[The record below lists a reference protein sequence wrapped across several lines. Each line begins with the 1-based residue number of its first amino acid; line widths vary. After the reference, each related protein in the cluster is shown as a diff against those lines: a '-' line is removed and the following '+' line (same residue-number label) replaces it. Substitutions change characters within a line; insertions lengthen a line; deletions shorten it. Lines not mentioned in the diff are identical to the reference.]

1 MPTNFKVNILLVD
14 DNPNNILALEAILD
28 SLGENL
34 VKATSGE
41 QALRC
46 LLNQDFA
53 VILLDVQMP
62 GIDGFETAALIRQ
75 RQRSRNTPIIFLTA
89 FSKSDQFIFQGY
101 SLGAVD
107 YLFKPLEP
115 TILLSKIKVFVEL
128 FKKTEEVKRQ
138 AAEIARFNTEL
149 ETRVSER
156 TAQLEAATRL
166 KDELLRRE
174 KQARL
179 EAQATEQRF
188 RDLVNGLS
196 HAIFWEA
203 DPFTQCFTFVSQS
216 AESILGYPVEKW
228 LEKSDFW
235 QNLFHPDDRKWAGDF
250 AYKETLEGR
259 DHELEYR
266 CIAADGR
273 VVWLR
278 NKAYIVQ
285 DEQGNVQKVRG
296 LMIDISAQKQTEEEL
311 KSRADELARLTKI
324 LTATNY
330 ALEKRN
336 QELDQ
341 FAYVTSHDLKA
352 PLRAISNL
360 SQWIEEDLGE
370 TMTEE
375 TQHQM
380 ALLRGR
386 VQRMENLINGLLH
399 YSRVGRLRTESE
411 TVAVENLL
419 REMIDSL
426 SPPAGFTIVISPGMP
441 ILNTPRLLLQ
451 QVFSN
456 LISNAIK
463 HHDRLDGKITISVEE
478 RENFYEF
485 SVTDDGPGISE
496 EYHEKVFIIF
506 QTLQARDHRENTG
519 IGLSLVKKIVENE
532 GGSISLKSQ
541 EGQGTTLY
549 FTWPKS

>member
-1 MPTNFKVNILLVD
+1 MPRNFKVNILLVD
-14 DNPNNILALEAILD
+14 DNPKNILALEAILEG
-28 SLGENL
+28 LGENL
-34 VKATSGE
+34 VKASSGE
-41 QALRC
+41 EALRC
-46 LLNQDFA
+46 LLSQDFA

-115 TILLSKIKVFVEL
+115 TILLSKVKVFVDL
-128 FKKTEEVKRQ
+128 FKTTEEVQRQ
-138 AAEIARFNTEL
+138 ASEISRFNIEL

-156 TAQLEAATRL
+156 TAELEAATRI
-166 KDELLRRE
+166 KDELLKRE
-174 KQARL
+174 KEARL

-188 RDLVNGLS
+188 RDLVNGLG

-203 DPFTQCFTFVSQS
+203 DPFTEKFTFVSQS
-216 AESILGYPVEKW
+216 AEIILGYPLKKW
-228 LEKSDFW
+228 LDKPDFW
-235 QNLFHPDDRKWAGDF
+235 LNLFHPDDRKWCTEWAR
-250 AYKETLEGR
+250 KETFEGR
-259 DHELEYR
+259 DHEFEYR

-278 NKAYIVQ
+278 NKAYIVR
-285 DEQGNVQKVRG
+285 DEEGHLEKVRG
-296 LMIDISAQKQTEEEL
+296 LMIDITEQKQAEEEL
-311 KSRADELARLTKI
+311 KSRANELVRLTQM
-324 LTATNY
+324 LTATNL

-360 SQWIEEDLGE
+360 SQWIEEDLSD
-370 TMTEE
+370 TITEE

-380 ALLRGR
+380 QLLRGR
-386 VQRMENLINGLLH
+386 VHRMENLINGLLH

-411 TVAVENLL
+411 TFSVENLL
-419 REMIDSL
+419 KEMIDSIA
-426 SPPAGFTIVISPGMP
+426 PPPNFTIEVRAGMP
-441 ILNTPRLLLQ
+441 ILHSPRLLLQ

-456 LISNAIK
+456 LVSNAIK
-463 HHDRLDGKITISVEE
+463 HHDRSDGTIIIGVEE

-485 SVTDDGPGISE
+485 SVADDGPGIAE
-496 EYHEKVFIIF
+496 QFHEKVFIIF
-506 QTLQARDHRENTG
+506 QTLQARDHAENTG

-532 GGSISLKSQ
+532 GGSIWLKSQ
-541 EGQGTTLY
+541 EGEGTTIY

>member
-1 MPTNFKVNILLVD
+1 MPTNSKVNILLVD
-14 DNPNNILALEAILD
+14 DNPKNILALEAILD

-34 VKATSGE
+34 VKASSGQE
-41 QALRC
+41 ALRC
-46 LLNQDFA
+46 LLYQDFA

-75 RQRSRNTPIIFLTA
+75 RPRSHNTPIIFLTA
-89 FSKSDQFIFQGY
+89 FSKSDQFIFKGY
-101 SLGAVD
+101 ALGAVD

-128 FKKTEEVKRQ
+128 FKKTEEVKKQ
-138 AAEIARFNTEL
+138 AAEIASLNREL
-149 ETRVSER
+149 ETRVLER
-156 TAQLEAATRL
+156 TTQLEAANRL
-166 KDELLRRE
+166 KDELLKRE

-179 EAQATEQRF
+179 QAEATEQRF
-188 RDLVNGLS
+188 RDLVNGLG

-203 DPFTQCFTFVSQS
+203 DPFTQKFTFVSQS
-216 AESILGYPVEKW
+216 AENILGYPPEKW
-228 LEKSDFW
+228 LETSDFW
-235 QNLFHPDDRKWAGDF
+235 LKLFHPDDRKWAGDW
-250 AYKETLEGR
+250 ARKETIEGR
-259 DHELEYR
+259 AHEFEYR
-266 CIAADGR
+266 CVAADRR

-278 NKAYIVQ
+278 NRAYIVR

-296 LMIDISAQKQTEEEL
+296 LMVDISESKKAEEEL
-311 KSRADELARLTKI
+311 KCRADELARLTKM
-324 LTATNY
+324 LTATNL

-360 SQWIEEDLGE
+360 SQWIEEDLGD
-370 TMTEE
+370 TISEE

-380 ALLRGR
+380 TLLRGR

-399 YSRVGRLRTESE
+399 YSRVGRLKTESE
-411 TVAVENLL
+411 TVSVENLL
-419 REMIDSL
+419 KEMIDSID
-426 SPPAGFTIVISPGMP
+426 PPAGFTIEIGPEMP

-463 HHDRLDGKITISVEE
+463 HHHRTDGKITISVKDQ
-478 RENFYEF
+478 ENFYEF
-485 SVTDDGPGISE
+485 MVADDGPGISAQ
-496 EYHEKVFIIF
+496 YHEKVFIIF
-506 QTLQARDHRENTG
+506 QTLQARDHIENTG

-532 GGSISLKSQ
+532 GGTIWLNSQ
-541 EGQGTTLY
+541 EGEGTTIH

>member
-1 MPTNFKVNILLVD
+1 MPTNSKVNILLVD
-14 DNPNNILALEAILD
+14 DNPKNILALEAILD

-34 VKATSGE
+34 VKASSGQE
-41 QALRC
+41 ALRC
-46 LLNQDFA
+46 LLYQDFA

-75 RQRSRNTPIIFLTA
+75 RPRSHNTPIIFLTA
-89 FSKSDQFIFQGY
+89 FSKSDQFIFKGY

-128 FKKTEEVKRQ
+128 FKKTEEVKKQ
-138 AAEIARFNTEL
+138 AAEIASLNSEL
-149 ETRVSER
+149 ETRVLER
-156 TAQLEAATRL
+156 TTELEAANRL

-179 EAQATEQRF
+179 QAEATEQRF
-188 RDLVNGLS
+188 RDLVNGLG

-203 DPFTQCFTFVSQS
+203 DPFSQKFTFVSQS
-216 AESILGYPVEKW
+216 AENILGYPPEKW
-228 LEKSDFW
+228 LETSDFW
-235 QNLFHPDDRKWAGDF
+235 LKLFHPDDRKWAGDW
-250 AYKETLEGR
+250 ARKETLEGR
-259 DHELEYR
+259 DHEFEYR
-266 CIAADGR
+266 CVSADGR
-273 VVWLR
+273 VLWLR
-278 NKAYIVQ
+278 NRAYIVR

-296 LMIDISAQKQTEEEL
+296 LMIDISETKKSEEEL

-324 LTATNY
+324 LTATNL

-360 SQWIEEDLGE
+360 SQWIEEDLGDSIS
-370 TMTEE
+370 EE

-386 VQRMENLINGLLH
+386 VHRMENLINGLLH
-399 YSRVGRLRTESE
+399 YSRVGRLKTESE
-411 TVAVENLL
+411 TVSVENLL
-419 REMIDSL
+419 KEMIDSIA
-426 SPPAGFTIVISPGMP
+426 PPAGFTIEIGPKMP

-463 HHDRLDGKITISVEE
+463 HHHRTEGKITISVKDQ
-478 RENFYEF
+478 ENFYEF
-485 SVTDDGPGISE
+485 MVADDGPGISAQ
-496 EYHEKVFIIF
+496 YHEKVFIIF
-506 QTLQARDHRENTG
+506 QTLQARDHTENTG

-532 GGSISLKSQ
+532 GGTIWLNSQ
-541 EGQGTTLY
+541 EGEGTTIH

>member
-1 MPTNFKVNILLVD
+1 MPTNSKVNILLVD
-14 DNPNNILALEAILD
+14 DNPKNILALEAILD

-34 VKATSGE
+34 VKASSGQE
-41 QALRC
+41 ALRC
-46 LLNQDFA
+46 LLYQDFA

-75 RQRSRNTPIIFLTA
+75 RPRSRNTPIIFLTA
-89 FSKSDQFIFQGY
+89 FSKSDQFIFKGY

-128 FKKTEEVKRQ
+128 FKKTEEVKKQ
-138 AAEIARFNTEL
+138 AAEIASLNSEL
-149 ETRVSER
+149 ETRVLER
-156 TAQLEAATRL
+156 TTELEAANRF

-179 EAQATEQRF
+179 QAEATEQRF
-188 RDLVNGLS
+188 RDLVNGLG

-203 DPFTQCFTFVSQS
+203 DPFTQKFTFVSQS
-216 AESILGYPVEKW
+216 AENILGYPPEKW
-228 LEKSDFW
+228 LDNSNFW
-235 QNLFHPDDRKWAGDF
+235 MNLFHPDDKNWASAF
-250 AYKETLEGR
+250 AHKESLEGR
-259 DHELEYR
+259 DHEFEYR
-266 CIAADGR
+266 CVAADGR
-273 VVWLR
+273 VLWLR
-278 NKAYIVQ
+278 NRAYIVR

-296 LMIDISAQKQTEEEL
+296 LMVDISESKKAEEEL

-324 LTATNY
+324 LTATNL

-360 SQWIEEDLGE
+360 SQWIEEDLGDSIS
-370 TMTEE
+370 EE

-386 VQRMENLINGLLH
+386 VHRMENLINGLLH
-399 YSRVGRLRTESE
+399 YSRVGRLKTESE
-411 TVAVENLL
+411 TVSVENLL
-419 REMIDSL
+419 KEMIDSIA
-426 SPPAGFTIVISPGMP
+426 PPAGFTIEIGPKMP

-463 HHDRLDGKITISVEE
+463 HHHRTEGKITISVKDQ
-478 RENFYEF
+478 ENFYEF
-485 SVTDDGPGISE
+485 MVADDGPGISAQ
-496 EYHEKVFIIF
+496 YHEKVFIIF
-506 QTLQARDHRENTG
+506 QTLQARDHTENTG

-532 GGSISLKSQ
+532 GGTIWLNSQ
-541 EGQGTTLY
+541 EGEGTTIH

>member
-1 MPTNFKVNILLVD
+1 MPRNFKVNILLVD
-14 DNPNNILALEAILD
+14 DNPKNILALEAILEG
-28 SLGENL
+28 LGENL
-34 VKATSGE
+34 VKASSGE
-41 QALRC
+41 EALRC
-46 LLNQDFA
+46 LLSQDFA

-115 TILLSKIKVFVEL
+115 TILLSKVKVFVDL
-128 FKKTEEVKRQ
+128 FKTTEEVQRQ
-138 AAEIARFNTEL
+138 ASEISRFNIEL

-156 TAQLEAATRL
+156 TAELEAATRI
-166 KDELLRRE
+166 KDELLKRE
-174 KQARL
+174 KEARL

-188 RDLVNGLS
+188 RDLVNGLG

-203 DPFTQCFTFVSQS
+203 DPFTEKFTFVSQS
-216 AESILGYPVEKW
+216 AEIILGYPLKKW
-228 LEKSDFW
+228 LDKPDFW
-235 QNLFHPDDRKWAGDF
+235 LNLFHPDDRKWCAEW
-250 AYKETLEGR
+250 ARKETFEGR
-259 DHELEYR
+259 DHEFEYR

-278 NKAYIVQ
+278 NKAYIVR
-285 DEQGNVQKVRG
+285 DEEGHLEKVRG
-296 LMIDISAQKQTEEEL
+296 LMIDITEQKQAEEEL
-311 KSRADELARLTKI
+311 KSRANELVRLTQM
-324 LTATNY
+324 LTATNL

-360 SQWIEEDLGE
+360 SQWIEEDLSD
-370 TMTEE
+370 TITEE

-380 ALLRGR
+380 QLLRGR
-386 VQRMENLINGLLH
+386 VHRMENLINGLLH

-411 TVAVENLL
+411 TFSVENLL
-419 REMIDSL
+419 KEMIDSIA
-426 SPPAGFTIVISPGMP
+426 PPPNFTIEVRAGMP
-441 ILNTPRLLLQ
+441 ILHSPRLLLQ

-456 LISNAIK
+456 LVSNAIK
-463 HHDRLDGKITISVEE
+463 HHDRSDGTIIIGVEE

-485 SVTDDGPGISE
+485 SVADDGPGIAE
-496 EYHEKVFIIF
+496 QFHEKVFIIF
-506 QTLQARDHRENTG
+506 QTLQARDHAENTG

-532 GGSISLKSQ
+532 GGSIWLKSQ
-541 EGQGTTLY
+541 EGEGTTIY